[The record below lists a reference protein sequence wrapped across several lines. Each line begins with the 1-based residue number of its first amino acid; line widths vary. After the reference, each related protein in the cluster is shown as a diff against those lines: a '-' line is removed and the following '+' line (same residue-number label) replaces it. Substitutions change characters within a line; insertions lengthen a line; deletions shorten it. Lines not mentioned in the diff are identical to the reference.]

1 MVLDQQ
7 QGLISLDNSG
17 TPSTPSG
24 PTFLLNQT
32 IDSSVASPL
41 SSSDWVSSTG
51 GVLAL
56 FHSYNLEKDSP
67 MQITLS
73 LRGISGTRKPR
84 GTESASESS
93 VTEAEHPTPAK
104 FP

>member
-1 MVLDQQ
+1 VVLDQQ

-51 GVLAL
+51 GVVAL
-56 FHSYNLEKDSP
+56 FSQLQLGE
-67 MQITLS
+67 
-73 LRGISGTRKPR
+73 G
-84 GTESASESS
+84 
-93 VTEAEHPTPAK
+93 
-104 FP
+104 FPNADYAFAQGNFRNQKTSRHRIRVRVVRNRS